1 MSFAILR
8 IKKHSNFGTV
18 AGMCAHVMRTRHTPN
33 ADPKLRHLNKTVIGS
48 VDMIADVKARLDSAK
63 IGKIRKN
70 GVIAIEHM
78 LTASPDFFKQ
88 NGALNE
94 WYKTSRQWLEQR
106 YGRDNVVSVTV
117 HLDESTPHMH
127 AMIVPIEKKTTGRF
141 AGQERLNARAFTGG
155 RKIMSEM
162 QDSYAAALSH
172 LGLERGSKRSEADHQ
187 TIKSWYAEAN
197 KDISARQEQAE
208 KQAKS
213 NLKQEYFKMKTQ
225 PGNFVA
231 AYQREEIED
240 LNNQIS
246 ILKRQKSALEME
258 NSQKQGF
265 QPENKFK
272 PS

>member
-1 MSFAILR
+1 
-8 IKKHSNFGTV
+8 
-18 AGMCAHVMRTRHTPN
+18 
-33 ADPKLRHLNKTVIGS
+33 
-48 VDMIADVKARLDSAK
+48 
-63 IGKIRKN
+63 
-70 GVIAIEHM
+70 
-78 LTASPDFFKQ
+78 
-88 NGALNE
+88 
-94 WYKTSRQWLEQR
+94 
-106 YGRDNVVSVTV
+106 
-117 HLDESTPHMH
+117 
-127 AMIVPIEKKTTGRF
+127 
-141 AGQERLNARAFTGG
+141 
-155 RKIMSEM
+155 M

-172 LGLERGSKRSEADHQ
+172 LGLERGIKGSKARHQ
-187 TIKSWYAEAN
+187 TVKSWYSEAN

-208 KQAKS
+208 EQAKS